1 MATNSHAG
9 VNETAADPKGHPSAR
24 RRTGNLR
31 LSDIEAQRQSVHPVQ
46 WLGQRDHELVAPRRA
61 GHERGPSSSLV
72 NGCLAWCQTVLGVSA
87 NDEKLLGDLR
97 GAGDPEGVAR
107 SARAL
112 VTQAGVL
119 VDQGSGDEALRVL
132 DTVIDALDGSADM
145 EPRKV
150 LALALATKSAT
161 LKRLGRRHAMRPF
174 EAMVGQYGS
183 EAVDE
188 FDEEAMRLW
197 SAHTP
202 RDRERLA
209 WILLTEAMVLEHQN
223 RRADAGATLKA
234 LLKRFDDETSP
245 AIVRMLDAARH
256 ALEIYRKDQL
266 HRPL

>member
-31 LSDIEAQRQSVHPVQ
+31 PSDIEAQRQSVHPVQ
-46 WLGQRDHELVAPRRA
+46 WLG
-61 GHERGPSSSLV
+61 
-72 NGCLAWCQTVLGVSA
+72 
-87 NDEKLLGDLR
+87 
-97 GAGDPEGVAR
+97 VAR
-107 SARAL
+107 SAKAL